1 MKPNSTRTNTVKLT
15 TFALLAA
22 ALTGAAQAQTK
33 NPGVLTSLTIADW
46 STFDPAQCYDT
57 ACGEVIQ
64 NTIETLYFPRPFDLE
79 KDPGGD
85 KITFEPLL
93 AAAMP
98 VYSNGGKTVTI
109 KLNPK
114 AKFSDGSDITADD
127 VKYSIARQLI
137 ESTDGGPA
145 TLLLEPLIG
154 TADAIRKGGKVGFD
168 QVDKSMTVKDK
179 ETIVFN
185 LAKPFA
191 PFTSVLAHPAAAVYS
206 KAAAIKAGEWDGT
219 KATWESFNNA
229 PLADSKFANVLPL
242 GSGPFVLQR
251 YDKGSQVILKRNDKY
266 WRAPAKLQ
274 TVVIKNVGEVAN
286 AVQQIRTGDAD
297 QTIVG
302 AYPRNVAT
310 QFDNLP
316 GAKIV
321 DGVSQLVLQT
331 LFMNFDIKDTAK
343 LGTGKLD
350 EKGIPATFF
359 SDANVRRGFAAS
371 FDYQAMLRDQL
382 LGKGLINNVVI
393 PTQLP
398 GYNAALKYKFDKT
411 QATAF
416 FKRAW
421 GGKLWT
427 SGFTVPIYWNSG
439 NANRQKAA
447 EILKRGV
454 EALNP
459 KFHIDVREAQ
469 FSAILA
475 DAAAR
480 RQSMWLLGWQAD
492 YADSHNFA
500 QPFLASTGNYP
511 QNTGYKNATVDKLID
526 QAVASTNTATR
537 TSLYKRIAQ
546 IGFVDVA
553 SIPIWQG
560 VAYTAQRD
568 WVKGRVTNPLYSGDI
583 YYYTSK

>member
-1 MKPNSTRTNTVKLT
+1 MKPNSTRTNAVKIT
-15 TFALLAA
+15 TLALMAA
-22 ALTGAAQAQTK
+22 MLTGAAQAQTK
-33 NPGVLTSLTIADW
+33 NPGVLSSLTIGDW
-46 STFDPAQCYDT
+46 SSFDPAQCYDT

-64 NTIETLYFPRPFDLE
+64 NTMETLYFPKPFDLATE
-79 KDPGGD
+79 AAGS

-93 AAAMP
+93 AAGMP
-98 VYSNGGKTVTI
+98 VTSNGGKTVTI

-114 AKFSDGSDITADD
+114 AKFSDGSDVTADD

-145 TLLLEPLIG
+145 ALLLEPLIG
-154 TADAIRKGGKVGFD
+154 AADNIRKGGKVGFEE
-168 QVDKSMTVKDK
+168 VDKSMTVKDK
-179 ETIVFN
+179 GTIVFN

-191 PFTSVLAHPAAAVYS
+191 PFMSVLAHPAAAIYS

-229 PLADSKFANVLPL
+229 PLASSKIGDTIVTA
-242 GSGPFVLQR
+242 SGPFVLQR

-274 TVVIKNVGEVAN
+274 TVVIKKVDEPAT
-286 AVQQIRTGDAD
+286 AVQLIKTGDAD
-297 QTIVG
+297 QILVG
-302 AYPRNVAT
+302 AYPRNIAG
-310 QFDNLP
+310 QFAAIE
-316 GAKIV
+316 GAKVI
-321 DGVSQLVLQT
+321 DNVSTLVLQT

-343 LGTGKLD
+343 LGTAKLD

-371 FDYQAMLRDQL
+371 FDYQAMLKDQL
-382 LGKGLINNVVI
+382 QGKGVINNGVI
-393 PTQLP
+393 PTTLP
-398 GYNAALKYKFDKT
+398 GYNPALKFKFDKV

-421 GGKLWT
+421 GGKLWQT
-427 SGFTVPIYWNSG
+427 GFTVPIYWNSG
-439 NANRQKAA
+439 NVNRQKAA
-447 EILKRGV
+447 EILKRSV

-459 KFHIDVREAQ
+459 KFHLDVREAQ

-475 DAAAR
+475 DAAAK
-480 RQSMWLLGWQAD
+480 RQSMWFLGWQAD
-492 YADSHNFA
+492 YADPHNFA
-500 QPFLASTGNYP
+500 QPFLASSGNYP

-526 QAVASTNTATR
+526 QAVATTNPAAR
-537 TSLYKRIAQ
+537 ASLYKRIAQ

-553 SIPIWQG
+553 NVPIWQP
-560 VAYTAQRD
+560 VNYTVQRD